1 MLIKS
6 MPQEERP
13 LEKAINGGVQ
23 ALSNTE
29 LLGLIIHTG
38 TRNVSSLHL
47 AEEVLS
53 SGNGGISEL
62 GEIQYEDLLGITGI
76 GPSKAMLILS
86 VIELGKRIA
95 MAPAARRKVIES
107 SHDVADLLM
116 ERLRYE
122 KKEHFKSILVNTKSE
137 ILSVDTVSIGALSS
151 TVVHPREVFSSAVRK
166 SAAGVIFVHNHP
178 SGDPLPSKEDIVT
191 TKRLVKSGEILGI
204 RVLDHIIIGDGEF
217 SSLKAMNLME

>member
-76 GPSKAMLILS
+76 GPSKAILILS

-122 KKEHFKSILVNTKSE
+122 KKEHFKSILVNTKGKIPS
-137 ILSVDTVSIGALSS
+137 LDTVSIGALSS

-178 SGDPLPSKEDIVT
+178 SGDPLPSEEDIVT

>member
-13 LEKAINGGVQ
+13 LEKAINRGVQ

-76 GPSKAMLILS
+76 GPSKAILILS

-122 KKEHFKSILVNTKSE
+122 KKEHFKSILVNTKGE

-178 SGDPLPSKEDIVT
+178 SGDPLPSEEDIVT

>member
-13 LEKAINGGVQ
+13 LEKAINGSVQ

-76 GPSKAMLILS
+76 GPSKAILILS

-122 KKEHFKSILVNTKSE
+122 KKEHFKSILVNTKGE

-178 SGDPLPSKEDIVT
+178 SGDPLPSEEDIVT

>member
-1 MLIKS
+1 

-13 LEKAINGGVQ
+13 LEKAINGSVQ

-76 GPSKAMLILS
+76 GPSKAILILS

-122 KKEHFKSILVNTKSE
+122 KKEHFKSILVNTKGE

-178 SGDPLPSKEDIVT
+178 SGDPEPSAEDVLI
-191 TKRLVKSGEILGI
+191 TKRCNEAARLMDITL
-204 RVLDHIIIGDGEF
+204 LDHIIIGRHQF
-217 SSLKAMNLME
+217 VSLKQRGLY

>member
-1 MLIKS
+1 
-6 MPQEERP
+6 
-13 LEKAINGGVQ
+13 
-23 ALSNTE
+23 
-29 LLGLIIHTG
+29 
-38 TRNVSSLHL
+38 
-47 AEEVLS
+47 
-53 SGNGGISEL
+53 
-62 GEIQYEDLLGITGI
+62 
-76 GPSKAMLILS
+76 
-86 VIELGKRIA
+86 

-122 KKEHFKSILVNTKSE
+122 KKEHFKSILVNTKGE

-178 SGDPLPSKEDIVT
+178 SGDPLPSEEDIVT

>member
-13 LEKAINGGVQ
+13 LEKAINRGVQ

-122 KKEHFKSILVNTKSE
+122 KKEHFKSILVNTKGE
-137 ILSVDTVSIGALSS
+137 TVSLWGS
-151 TVVHPREVFSSAVRK
+151 E
-166 SAAGVIFVHNHP
+166 
-178 SGDPLPSKEDIVT
+178 
-191 TKRLVKSGEILGI
+191 
-204 RVLDHIIIGDGEF
+204 
-217 SSLKAMNLME
+217 M

>member
-1 MLIKS
+1 MTGVQTCALPIC
-6 MPQEERP
+6 
-13 LEKAINGGVQ
+13 VQ

-122 KKEHFKSILVNTKSE
+122 KKEHFKSILVNTKGE

-178 SGDPLPSKEDIVT
+178 SGDPLPSEEDIVT

>member
-13 LEKAINGGVQ
+13 LEKAINRGVQ

-38 TRNVSSLHL
+38 MRNVSSLHL

-122 KKEHFKSILVNTKSE
+122 KKEHFKSILVNTKGE

-178 SGDPLPSKEDIVT
+178 SGDPLPSEEDIVT

>member
-95 MAPAARRKVIES
+95 MVPAERRKVIES

-122 KKEHFKSILVNTKSE
+122 KKEHFKSILVNTKGE

-178 SGDPLPSKEDIVT
+178 SGDPLPSEEDIVT

>member
-1 MLIKS
+1 
-6 MPQEERP
+6 
-13 LEKAINGGVQ
+13 
-23 ALSNTE
+23 
-29 LLGLIIHTG
+29 
-38 TRNVSSLHL
+38 
-47 AEEVLS
+47 
-53 SGNGGISEL
+53 
-62 GEIQYEDLLGITGI
+62 
-76 GPSKAMLILS
+76 MLILS

-122 KKEHFKSILVNTKSE
+122 KKEHFKSILVNTKGE

-178 SGDPLPSKEDIVT
+178 SGDPLPSEEDIVT

-204 RVLDHIIIGDGEF
+204 RVNPLPQLRATPRASILPTHH
-217 SSLKAMNLME
+217 

>member
-13 LEKAINGGVQ
+13 LEKAINRGVQ

-122 KKEHFKSILVNTKSE
+122 KKEHFKSILVNTKGE

-178 SGDPLPSKEDIVT
+178 SGDPLPSEEDIVT